1 MLWESFSVSGSVM
14 VSLIRSIILREN
26 RIASSEVSGMR
37 TSEGSTRFVRR
48 GYGLH
53 MMFQACRNGDAVD
66 ERSGTF
72 TCRKPTPRTQLAFSK
87 LLIFLVM
94 SEVFATFN
102 SW

>member
-53 MMFQACRNGDAVD
+53 MFQTCRNGDAVD
-66 ERSGTF
+66 ERSGLL
-72 TCRKPTPRTQLAFSK
+72 LAAS
-87 LLIFLVM
+87 LHPERIC
-94 SEVFATFN
+94 VF
-102 SW
+102 

>member
-1 MLWESFSVSGSVM
+1 M

-37 TSEGSTRFVRR
+37 TLEGSTRFVRR

-66 ERSGTF
+66 ERSGLL
-72 TCRKPTPRTQLAFSK
+72 LAAS
-87 LLIFLVM
+87 LHPER
-94 SEVFATFN
+94 S
-102 SW
+102 